1 MVDNKNNKIIANLD
15 KNKIVYP
22 NIKNTLKNNIK
33 VLFTNIF
40 YKKLINKK
48 IDFRI

>member
-22 NIKNTLKNNIK
+22 NIKNYIK
-33 VLFTNIF
+33 KQHQSLLTNIF

-48 IDFRI
+48 N